1 MLKHMENREVIWDN
15 QNGFTK
21 GMSCLTKLV
30 VFDNS
35 APASVNKEETSMPSI
50 WTSARPVTWS
60 PITSFSPNWKDVDLL
75 GGLFNRQGTGY
86 KNISRKWWLSIW
98 MAVSDKWCSS
108 AVGTMNLLFI

>member
-1 MLKHMENREVIWDN
+1 LKAMLKHMENREVIWDN

-75 GGLFNRQGTGY
+75 GGTYPESGG
-86 KNISRKWWLSIW
+86 S
-98 MAVSDKWCSS
+98 VSGWRSVTNGVPQQS
-108 AVGTMNLLFI
+108 VP